1 MEILQYVL
9 LILIILVIMALIS
22 FILKAS
28 SGFKYKLIVII
39 LISVVVSS
47 ITAVGVIYMNN
58 TVSILPNIAL
68 DIEQKKIEEEKAR
81 IRRDMIIRPGAIET
95 ISLHLAY
102 SNRISPPMIK
112 NRELGFYLDGIW
124 FNWANGKLLTD
135 EDMTNQDNYIP
146 FGFYS
151 YPIDRLPELQQE
163 TPERTKELEDYYKRR
178 VNNSKY
184 INNKFLDTLYDGT
197 TERNMIK
204 HISTVSI
211 LGHRVR
217 VHDYVYEPLSNVS
230 MEVKLIAQTNKEVD
244 EFLDSL
250 KIVSGYVWKI
260 ISKSA
265 SRSYHSYGVAFDTLP
280 KKNYGKQI
288 YWVWTRVNN
297 KAWYAVPY
305 DKRWH
310 PPKEVVKV
318 FEKYG
323 FIWGGKWHNYDTIHF
338 EYRPEL
344 IIYNNL
350 KNDEDTAYELIE
362 KYGIF

>member
-1 MEILQYVL
+1 MT
-9 LILIILVIMALIS
+9 ILVIIIILIVLALIS
-22 FILKAS
+22 FIIKAGS
-28 SGFKYKLIVII
+28 KYKVFAIALMTVI
-39 LISVVVSS
+39 VSS
-47 ITAVGVIYMNN
+47 ISAIGIIYMNN
-58 TVSILPNIAL
+58 TSDIMANI
-68 DIEQKKIEEEKAR
+68 DRKTMMIEKEKKRVRK
-81 IRRDMIIRPGAIET
+81 DFIIRPGALEI

-102 SNRISPPMIK
+102 SNRISPPIIK
-112 NRELGFYLDGIW
+112 NRELGFYLDEIW

-135 EDMTNQDNYIP
+135 EDMTNQDKHIP

-151 YPIDRLPELQQE
+151 YSVNGLPKVEEETSERTQELQE
-163 TPERTKELEDYYKRR
+163 YYKKR
-178 VNNSKY
+178 VNNTKY
-184 INNKFLDTLYDGT
+184 INNKFLNTLYDGNNEKT
-197 TERNMIK
+197 ILK
-204 HISTVSI
+204 HIGTKSI
-211 LGHRVR
+211 LGYKVR

-230 MEVKLIAQTNKEVD
+230 VEVRLIAQTNKEV
-244 EFLDSL
+244 ENFLDSL

-260 ISKSA
+260 ISKS
-265 SRSYHSYGVAFDTLP
+265 SSISYHSYGVAFDTLP

-288 YWVWTRVNN
+288 YWAWTRVNN

-344 IIYNNL
+344 IIYNKL
-350 KNDEDTAYELIE
+350 KDDEDKAYELVE

>member
-28 SGFKYKLIVII
+28 SGFKYKLIIII

-151 YPIDRLPELQQE
+151 YPIDRLPELQKE

-204 HISTVSI
+204 HINTVSI

-230 MEVKLIAQTNKEVD
+230 MEVKLIAQTNKRNRAPTNAEND
-244 EFLDSL
+244 TQIRRITL
-250 KIVSGYVWKI
+250 K
-260 ISKSA
+260 
-265 SRSYHSYGVAFDTLP
+265 YHSSSMMA
-280 KKNYGKQI
+280 
-288 YWVWTRVNN
+288 R
-297 KAWYAVPY
+297 
-305 DKRWH
+305 
-310 PPKEVVKV
+310 
-318 FEKYG
+318 
-323 FIWGGKWHNYDTIHF
+323 
-338 EYRPEL
+338 EL
-344 IIYNNL
+344 
-350 KNDEDTAYELIE
+350 
-362 KYGIF
+362 

>member
-1 MEILQYVL
+1 MTVLQYVL
-9 LILIILVIMALIS
+9 VIAVILAVLALMS
-22 FILKAS
+22 FIIKAS
-28 SGFKYKLIVII
+28 SKYKFIMIAFIIVI
-39 LISVVVSS
+39 VSS
-47 ITAVGVIYMNN
+47 ISAVGIIYINN
-58 TVSILPNIAL
+58 TKSMMPNL
-68 DIEQKKIEEEKAR
+68 SLNLKEQELQEEKKKVR
-81 IRRDMIIRPGAIET
+81 KDIIIRPGTLET
-95 ISLHLAY
+95 IALHLAY
-102 SNRISPPMIK
+102 SNRISPPIIK

-135 EDMTNQDNYIP
+135 EDMSNQDAYIP
-146 FGFYS
+146 FGFYP
-151 YPIDRLPELQQE
+151 YTVDGMPELQEE
-163 TPERTKELEDYYKRR
+163 TPERTKELQDYYKKR
-178 VNNSKY
+178 VNNTKY

-197 TERNMIK
+197 NERSLVK
-204 HISTVSI
+204 HISTESI
-211 LGHRVR
+211 LGYKVR

-230 MEVKLIAQTNKEVD
+230 IEVKLMAQTNQEAK

-260 ISKSA
+260 ISKSS

-280 KKNYGKQI
+280 KKNNGKQI
-288 YWVWTRVNN
+288 YWAWTRVNN

-305 DKRWH
+305 EKRWH
-310 PPKEVVKV
+310 PPKSVVKT

>member
-9 LILIILVIMALIS
+9 LIAVILVIMALIS

-28 SGFKYKLIVII
+28 SGFKYKLIIII
-39 LISVVVSS
+39 LISIVVSS

-68 DIEQKKIEEEKAR
+68 DIEQKKIEEEKKR

-135 EDMTNQDNYIP
+135 EDMTNQDRYIP
-146 FGFYS
+146 FGFYP
-151 YPIDRLPELQQE
+151 YPVNGMPELQEE
-163 TPERTKELEDYYKRR
+163 TPERTKELEDYYKKR
-178 VNNSKY
+178 VNNRKY

-197 TERNMIK
+197 TERSMIK
-204 HISTVSI
+204 HINTVSI
-211 LGHRVR
+211 LGYKVR

-260 ISKSA
+260 ISKSS

-288 YWVWTRVNN
+288 YWVWTRVN
-297 KAWYAVPY
+297 K
-305 DKRWH
+305 K
-310 PPKEVVKV
+310 KK
-318 FEKYG
+318 
-323 FIWGGKWHNYDTIHF
+323 
-338 EYRPEL
+338 
-344 IIYNNL
+344 
-350 KNDEDTAYELIE
+350 
-362 KYGIF
+362 